1 MDIRYNLV
9 FIRFII
15 FMSLSL
21 LQSQTNTYEL
31 LVLPRIRLIIIRSV
45 VHLMAQTT
53 CPLILIFSTL
63 SWNHLYSY
71 KTTSQYRIQ
80 HKPTTV
86 NPIRSAEPERG
97 GGSPRHSETS
107 HAGKLRFF
115 SGDKRKQ
122 LLNHQLVC
130 AVQRL
135 KQIHLIY
142 HTHVWFTTL
151 N

>member
-1 MDIRYNLV
+1 MSTNTNIFHTLV
-9 FIRFII
+9 K
-15 FMSLSL
+15 SSL
-21 LQSQTNTYEL
+21 LLQN
-31 LVLPRIRLIIIRSV
+31 
-45 VHLMAQTT
+45 
-53 CPLILIFSTL
+53 
-63 SWNHLYSY
+63 
-71 KTTSQYRIQ
+71 
-80 HKPTTV
+80 HKPV
-86 NPIRSAEPERG
+86 QNSAQADNSEPYPVSWTSPR

-151 N
+151 NYSSAQDTLTLASFIDLPVSSQIICWSPDDWIDAAGAAVYVCCQTTTNE

>member
-1 MDIRYNLV
+1 
-9 FIRFII
+9 
-15 FMSLSL
+15 
-21 LQSQTNTYEL
+21 
-31 LVLPRIRLIIIRSV
+31 
-45 VHLMAQTT
+45 MAQTT

-86 NPIRSAEPERG
+86 NPIRSAEPVRG

-115 SGDKRKQ
+115 SVDKRKQ

-151 N
+151 NYSSAQDTLTLASFMDLPVSSQIICWSPDDWIDAAGAAVYVCC